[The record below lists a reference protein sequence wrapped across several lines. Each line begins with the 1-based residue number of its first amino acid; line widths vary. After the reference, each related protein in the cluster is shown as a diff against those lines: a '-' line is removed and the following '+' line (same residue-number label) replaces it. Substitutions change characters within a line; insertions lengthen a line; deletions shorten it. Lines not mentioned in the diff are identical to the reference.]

1 MTIKTSELNSF
12 FPENLYHSYVIE
24 GEIAALVP
32 SVRTLLEQRGDISL
46 QSPDIFSNTYD
57 AFTIAD
63 SSIIKEWHNSRALT
77 SDKKICIIG
86 AQFINHEAQQSLLKI
101 LEEPQE
107 NTHFFLVVPTG
118 TNLLD
123 TIRSRTHTIKIGI
136 DSLPVVSGGYSKK
149 FMTVPLQKRL
159 DLIAQIIEQHK
170 DTEGSGSLRYEA
182 TQLVNDIEKEIHEK
196 FHKDPAGVQMQ
207 FILDELKNAR
217 EYLSVPGCS
226 VKMILEHIALVI

>member
-1 MTIKTSELNSF
+1 MTTKTIELSSF

-24 GEIAALVP
+24 GEIVALVP
-32 SVRTLLEQRGDISL
+32 GVRAFLEQRGYVGL

-63 SSIIKEWHNSRALT
+63 SAIVKEWNSSKALT

-101 LEEPQE
+101 LEEPQQG
-107 NTHFFLVVPTG
+107 THFFLVVPPG

-136 DSLPVVSGGYSKK
+136 DSLPVMSGANAVK
-149 FMTVPLQKRL
+149 FIAESLQKKL
-159 DLIAQIIEQHK
+159 DLIAVMIEQHK
-170 DTEGSGSLRYEA
+170 DAEGSGGLRHEA
-182 TQLVNDIEKEIHEK
+182 TQLVNDIEKNIHEK
-196 FHKDPAGVQMQ
+196 FHKNPSDFRMQ

-217 EYLSVPGCS
+217 DYLSVPGCS